1 MTLFWKTKERKR
13 VSWNTN
19 TPLQQSQQQIR
30 CIHSIHRCYMKIR
43 WNVMEQLKSI
53 TVSSK
58 SSNQIVYA
66 LKFNVIEMLC
76 THIYWTVP
84 GFGQSIEPAIDYQMM
99 DLLYHE
105 CLVHPHRY
113 YCIHVRVAIQQN
125 VAVSYDYHCRTPI
138 GHSIDRLFPNGL
150 TCCSELIPSQYN
162 IENGGFHSRTRI
174 IWFIQSL
181 CQFVRF
187 DILLQSSAKEIKVD
201 IFIRFYW
208 KYSDITYFILLR
220 ANTKKAITFQSV
232 ENAGSLQ
239 KGKAFYTSF
248 N

>member
-1 MTLFWKTKERKR
+1 MKCYVLTFIGQFLALG
-13 VSWNTN
+13 NQ
-19 TPLQQSQQQIR
+19 LSQQLTIKWWIY
-30 CIHSIHRCYMKIR
+30 CTMNASFILIAT
-43 WNVMEQLKSI
+43 
-53 TVSSK
+53 TVSMC
-58 SSNQIVYA
+58 V
-66 LKFNVIEMLC
+66 LPFNRTLPSHMTTIAG
-76 THIYWTVP
+76 HR
-84 GFGQSIEPAIDYQMM
+84 SAIRSTDCSRMAW
-99 DLLYHE
+99 
-105 CLVHPHRY
+105 
-113 YCIHVRVAIQQN
+113 HV
-125 VAVSYDYHCRTPI
+125 
-138 GHSIDRLFPNGL
+138 
-150 TCCSELIPSQYN
+150 SELIPSQYN

-220 ANTKKAITFQSV
+220 AKTKKAITFQSV
-232 ENAGSLQ
+232 ENSASLQ